1 LKHPTQQWENPMKTN
16 NLAYLHRDRG
26 YRFNEPGSL
35 LYQVRIVINDA
46 GLSSRAIAARVLNET
61 GETMKP
67 RTIDRLMN
75 GETQKPSA
83 PDGRADYGSLGQTY
97 DLEVNYYGSF
107 AEWLLYPEKL
117 ANEVSDD
124 DITIVVVP
132 EDMT

>member
-1 LKHPTQQWENPMKTN
+1 MKTN

-61 GETMKP
+61 GETMNP

-75 GETQKPSA
+75 GETQKPLLRTVELIMDA
-83 PDGRADYGSLGQTY
+83 LG
-97 DLEVNYYGSF
+97 
-107 AEWLLYPEKL
+107 KR
-117 ANEVSDD
+117 
-124 DITIVVVP
+124 
-132 EDMT
+132 MTWR